1 MPRWHS
7 RSSTPRS
14 RKGVHVPRIRF
25 LLDENVSNS
34 VLAILEAR
42 GHEVLLARD
51 ITAAG
56 TPDAVLAV
64 LIAHESMVI
73 VTHDRDFR
81 SIRRLLPEKDRRRY
95 ARGAGRLQLDI
106 PEIHAAAYLED
117 HLPLLE
123 FYYEDC
129 QRKGKPFQVI
139 IQKSGV
145 KLQG

>member
-1 MPRWHS
+1 
-7 RSSTPRS
+7 
-14 RKGVHVPRIRF
+14 VPRIRF
-25 LLDENVSNS
+25 LLDENVSTS
-34 VLAILEAR
+34 VV
-42 GHEVLLARD
+42 EVLRSHGHDVILAPD
-51 ITAAG
+51 ATAAG

-64 LIAHESMVI
+64 LIAHEAMVI

-81 SIRRLLPEKDRRRY
+81 SIRRMQPEQDRRRY

-106 PEIHAAAYLED
+106 PEIDAAGSIED

-123 FYYEDC
+123 FWYEDC